1 MEELK
6 LQLAQCEQRIKGERA
21 LYKQIESELKR
32 LQRPIDELRYIE
44 KTKEWVK
51 LRKDRLAL
59 SKQKLKQIALLRQ
72 EIILRFPHRE
82 LEVRR
87 KHRPEPMRGEP
98 PPGMAP
104 QNRSKWFRV
113 SLNRFKTDHCDWVT
127 NELIWLKQIIQE
139 EEEEEIEEEEEMDSD
154 DEFYRLIDQM
164 T

>member
-32 LQRPIDELRYIE
+32 LQRPIDELKYIE
-44 KTKEWVK
+44 KTKEWVQ

-59 SKQKLKQIALLRQ
+59 SKQKIKQIVLLRQ
-72 EIILRFPHRE
+72 EIIVRFPHRE

-87 KHRPEPMRGEP
+87 KHRPEPIRGEP

-127 NELIWLKQIIQE
+127 NELQWLKQIKTE
-139 EEEEEIEEEEEMDSD
+139 EEPIEEEEVDSD